1 MSLLAAALAAKM
13 ESQQSAHGPKPYLAG
28 SVITVRVLPGFH
40 QRLKEAAW
48 HKHVSMNALCVA
60 ALEAALAEI
69 EPQIAE
75 EAAARQ

>member
-48 HKHVSMNALCVA
+48 HKHVSMNGL
-60 ALEAALAEI
+60 
-69 EPQIAE
+69 
-75 EAAARQ
+75 